1 MTKESRMLWNKIQK
15 ARKLELEKKELLHE
29 VFDTLNNYNELEIDL
44 GASNSSNIEETISCF
59 VDYGED
65 EDKLAIFFCER

>member
-29 VFDTLNNYNELEIDL
+29 VFETLDRYDELEIDL
-44 GASNSSNIEETISCF
+44 HASNSSDVGETISCF
-59 VDYGED
+59 VCYGED
-65 EDKLAIFFCER
+65 EDKLDSFFCRR

>member
-29 VFDTLNNYNELEIDL
+29 VFDILNNYDELEIDL
-44 GASNSSNIEETISCF
+44 GASNSSNVEETISCF

-65 EDKLAIFFCER
+65 EDKLVFFFCER